1 MLDTKKSGR
10 WGAADCHKEI
20 LAEFEKGHNVK
31 LQLAKDRAD
40 VEPKLKKKG
49 WVDMRPKRFSRA
61 SEPTKVSPRY

>member
-49 WVDMRPKRFSRA
+49 
-61 SEPTKVSPRY
+61 